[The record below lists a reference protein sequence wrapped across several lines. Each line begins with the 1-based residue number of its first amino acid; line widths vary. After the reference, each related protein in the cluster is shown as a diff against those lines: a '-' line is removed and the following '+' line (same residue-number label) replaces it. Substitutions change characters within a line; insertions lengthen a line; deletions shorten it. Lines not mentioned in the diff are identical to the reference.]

1 MARLIMAQMASNN
14 FMFVSRLDLCS
25 IHAAFNLMAKI
36 WQSSS
41 LFLSH
46 VILSNK
52 ANEVLFLELPLYQY
66 QFSFPVSLEAAQIIQ
81 LNLRQ
86 CSGIIQ
92 SLIATSSNSDAMMN
106 CRMF

>member
-1 MARLIMAQMASNN
+1 
-14 FMFVSRLDLCS
+14 
-25 IHAAFNLMAKI
+25 MAKLSSFLEPRHSKQ
-36 WQSSS
+36 QSKRSS
-41 LFLSH
+41 
-46 VILSNK
+46 
-52 ANEVLFLELPLYQY
+52 FLELPLYQY

-92 SLIATSSNSDAMMN
+92 SLIATSSNSDDMMN

>member
-1 MARLIMAQMASNN
+1 MRFATSFLFKLFRSNN
-14 FMFVSRLDLCS
+14 FGRHEL
-25 IHAAFNLMAKI
+25 

-46 VILSNK
+46 VIPSNK

-66 QFSFPVSLEAAQIIQ
+66 QFSFPVSLEAAQITQ

-92 SLIATSSNSDAMMN
+92 SLIATSSNSDDMMN